1 MPAVRFSPPTDPRY
15 TFVGSPYG
23 PRPGRTTG
31 RIDFHPGNDFN
42 LDLDQPAAAEQGI
55 RSAFDVPVHAVA
67 DGVVVY
73 VGYDDPPPGTSP
85 LWTRG
90 YGNCVLIKHPGLGQ
104 SPVGGPWYTLY
115 AHLRDMRV
123 RVGSLT
129 TAGVTIGRVGATMN
143 NQFEA
148 MGPHLHLEARVQL
161 REPDAQTGSRD
172 PIPGTNDPA
181 YLDWQVGRSHFMQR
195 RGHGYTIDPIWF
207 LGLFGVNVLRQPTL
221 IDGVQRRKGAI
232 LLGTTALGTGV
243 MPETRL
249 ANYEPFPPPAG
260 ASYASRAPRGGG
272 SSGTAGLLG
281 LGAQP
286 PDQMTLQIDQTT
298 TTGGSSTTTTVTG
311 STEDLPYQPPIA
323 GRLNNPLIPVVDP
336 ETQAPATPYAVA
348 GVAAVGGLVALG
360 IAFEVVRAVKGPRP

>member
-1 MPAVRFSPPTDPRY
+1 MPGVRVSPPTDPRY
-15 TFVGSPYG
+15 TFVGSQYG

-31 RIDFHPGNDFN
+31 RIDFHPGTDWNGDM
-42 LDLDQPAAAEQGI
+42 DVPAAAELGI
-55 RSAFDVPVHAVA
+55 RSNYDIPVHAVA

-73 VGYDDPPPGTSP
+73 VGFDDPPPGASP

-90 YGNCVLIKHPGLGQ
+90 YGNCVLIKHPNLGA

-123 RVGSLT
+123 RVGSLV

-143 NQFEA
+143 QQFEA
-148 MGPHLHLEARVQL
+148 MGPHLHFEARVQL
-161 REPDAQTGSRD
+161 REPDEQTGSRD

-181 YLDWQVGRSHFMQR
+181 FRDWQPGRSTFMSR
-195 RGHGYTIDPIWF
+195 RGIGNTVDPIWF
-207 LGLFGVNVLRQPTL
+207 LGQFGVTVLRQPTL
-221 IDGVQRRKGAI
+221 IDGVERRRGAI
-232 LLGTTALGTGV
+232 LLGTTSLGQGV
-243 MPETRL
+243 MPEGRI
-249 ANYEPFPPPAG
+249 ANYQPFPAPAG
-260 ASYASRAPRGGG
+260 ASYAARRARG

-286 PDQMTLQIDQTT
+286 PDQMTMQIDQTT
-298 TTGGSSTTTTVTG
+298 TTGGSSTTTNVTG
-311 STEDLPYQPPIA
+311 STEDLPYQPPVA

-360 IAFEVVRAVKGPRP
+360 IAFEVVRAVKGPRS